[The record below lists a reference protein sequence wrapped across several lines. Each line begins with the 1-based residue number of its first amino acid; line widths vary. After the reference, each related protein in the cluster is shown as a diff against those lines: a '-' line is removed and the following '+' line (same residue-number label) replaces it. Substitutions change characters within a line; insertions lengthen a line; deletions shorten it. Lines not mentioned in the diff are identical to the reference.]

1 MVEHGQGQLLDKG
14 LPDGRTAR
22 PGCSQSVVST
32 IAKHIQSLRLGQ
44 PNYVTN
50 SWTYGDT
57 ATAEI
62 YDT

>member
-22 PGCSQSVVST
+22 RWRSQTVIST
-32 IAKHIQSLRLGQ
+32 IAKHWQGLKRGQ
-44 PNYVTN
+44 PNYITK
-50 SWTYGDT
+50 SWTYDET